1 MEEKRKRCPNG
12 TTKNKKTGKC
22 EPKQNKQRKQN
33 KQVTP
38 ISLIPNAPKS
48 QQLIHPTKP
57 KKLRPSPSQS
67 ATLFNVGQ
75 RKKGNDGNMWQ
86 VKQNVNGV
94 KRWVKYSKKT
104 H

>member
-1 MEEKRKRCPNG
+1 MEEKKKRCPNG
-12 TTKNKKTGKC
+12 TKKKKTGQC
-22 EPKQNKQRKQN
+22 EPKQVKFGQ
-33 KQVTP
+33 
-38 ISLIPNAPKS
+38 IFLIPNAPKS

-67 ATLFNVGQ
+67 AKLFNVGQ

-104 H
+104 Q

>member
-1 MEEKRKRCPNG
+1 MEDKKKRCPNG
-12 TTKNKKTGKC
+12 TKKNKKIGKC
-22 EPKQNKQRKQN
+22 EPKQK
-33 KQVTP
+33 KQVKFGQ

-57 KKLRPSPSQS
+57 KRLRPSPSQS
-67 ATLFNVGQ
+67 AKLFNVGQ
-75 RKKGNDGNMWQ
+75 CKKGNDGNMWQ

-104 H
+104 Q